1 MTDGFND
8 SSNDQGLGGSS
19 VLGQVTE
26 HMEVVGSDQQPLG
39 KVDKVAGDN
48 IILTRTDSPDGQH
61 HAFTSALIDRVE
73 NDKLVLNRTADDARS
88 EFSDPDRDRS
98 LAEDEGQGEAGPH
111 ILDQSF
117 GGTY

>member
-8 SSNDQGLGGSS
+8 TGNDQGFGGSS
-19 VLGQVTE
+19 VLDQVTE
-26 HMEVVGSDQQPLG
+26 HMEVVGSDHQPLG

-61 HAFTSALIDRVE
+61 HAFTSSLVERVE
-73 NDKLVLNRTADDARS
+73 NNKLILNRPAEEARR
-88 EFSDPDRDRS
+88 EFSAPDRDRS
-98 LAEDEGQGEAGPH
+98 LAESDDQGEGGPH
-111 ILDQSF
+111 ILDKSF